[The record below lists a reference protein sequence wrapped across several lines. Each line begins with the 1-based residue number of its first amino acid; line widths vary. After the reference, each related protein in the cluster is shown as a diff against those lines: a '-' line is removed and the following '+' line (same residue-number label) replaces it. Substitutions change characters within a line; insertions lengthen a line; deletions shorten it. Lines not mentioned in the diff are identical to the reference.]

1 MHYIKKTFIAA
12 SLAALIHMPCFSLTP
27 ESSPYFSLD
36 LGRSIISSTSQ
47 TAGRVAIGYQFL
59 RYLAVEGD
67 YGEYLTDSHTFEAS
81 IKGIYPLENTPYAI
95 TGDFGG
101 GYVMQSNNNRM
112 VTTFGAGGYRQLK
125 HGVLF
130 NFGWHHISD
139 LSANFI
145 YVGLTY
151 RL

>member
-1 MHYIKKTFIAA
+1 MNHIKKSLIAIA
-12 SLAALIHMPCFSLTP
+12 FGTAMHMPIFGLTS
-27 ESSPYFSLD
+27 ESVPYFSLD
-36 LGRSIISSTSQ
+36 LGRSLISSTSQ
-47 TAGRVAIGYQFL
+47 TAGRAIIGYQFL
-59 RYLAVEGD
+59 RYLAVEGG
-67 YGEYLTDSHTFEAS
+67 YGEYLSGSHTFEAN

-130 NFGWHHISD
+130 NLGWHHISD

-145 YVGLTY
+145 YMGLTY
-151 RL
+151 RF

>member
-1 MHYIKKTFIAA
+1 MHKITKTLL
-12 SLAALIHMPCFSLTP
+12 SAALIGLCLPGFGLVTQST
-27 ESSPYFSLD
+27 PYFTLD
-36 LGRSIISSTSQ
+36 LGRSPFSMSPH
-47 TAGRVAIGYQFL
+47 TAGRILMGYQFL
-59 RYLAVEGD
+59 RYLAVEGG
-67 YGEYLTDSHTFEAS
+67 YGEYGSGTHTFEAS

-130 NFGWHHISD
+130 NLGWHHISD
-139 LSANFI
+139 LGANFI
-145 YVGLTY
+145 YLGLTY
-151 RL
+151 RF